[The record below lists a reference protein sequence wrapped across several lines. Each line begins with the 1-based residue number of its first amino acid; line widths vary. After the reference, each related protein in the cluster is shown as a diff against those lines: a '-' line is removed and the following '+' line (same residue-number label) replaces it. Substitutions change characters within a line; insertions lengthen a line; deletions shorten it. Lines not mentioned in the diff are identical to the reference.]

1 MKIPFGRKFMDIG
14 IDLGTASILVYV
26 RGKGVVLQEPSMVVI
41 DKKTQEILA
50 IGNEARR
57 MLGRT
62 PQNITAIRPLRSGV
76 IADYEITQQILK
88 YFIKKA
94 TKRFTTMRKPRIS
107 ICVPAGV
114 TSVQRRAVE
123 DAARSV
129 GAREVHIIEETVAA
143 AIGAGIDISKP
154 RGSMI
159 LDIGGG
165 TSDVA
170 VISLGSCVVSASVK
184 VAGDDFDE
192 ALIRYV
198 RKKHNL
204 LIGERTAEDI
214 KVDIGTAFER
224 NVDITMD
231 VKGRSLLTGLPV
243 NITMS
248 SEETREALKESVSA
262 IIDAIRNVFERT
274 PPELA
279 GDIIERGIVMTG
291 GGALLFGLDK
301 LIKEKTGI
309 TAVVAEDALSC
320 VALGTGKYVEY
331 MAEKF
336 KK

>member
-1 MKIPFGRKFMDIG
+1 MDIG
-14 IDLGTASILVYV
+14 IDLGTASVLVYI
-26 RGKGVVLQEPSMVVI
+26 RGRGVVLQEPSMVAI
-41 DKKTQEILA
+41 DKKTKEIMA
-50 IGNEARR
+50 VGIDARR

-62 PQNITAIRPLRSGV
+62 PQNIVAVRPLRDGV
-76 IADYEITQQILK
+76 IADYDITQQILK

-94 TKRFTTMRKPRIS
+94 NRRFVGMRKPRIS

-123 DAARSV
+123 DAARSI

-165 TSDVA
+165 TADVA
-170 VISLGSCVVSASVK
+170 VISLGHCVVSASAK
-184 VAGDDFDE
+184 VGGDAFDE

-214 KVDIGTAFER
+214 KMAIGSAFKR
-224 NVDITMD
+224 SVDITME
-231 VKGRSLLTGLPV
+231 VKGRSLLTGLPES
-243 NITMS
+243 IIMA
-248 SEETREALKESVSA
+248 SEETREALRENVA
-262 IIDAIRNVFERT
+262 MITDLIRGVFEKT

-291 GGALLFGLDK
+291 GSSLLWGLDK
-301 LIKEKTGI
+301 QIKLITGI
-309 TAVVAEDALSC
+309 NAAVAEDAVSC

-331 MAEKF
+331 MAEKM
-336 KK
+336 KKV